1 MSMPSFPNEL
11 NAPALEHGSTRTSRW
26 LQERWISIGVAIAIA
41 EGLFIVLGELS
52 KWPAVIVAVVLL
64 VAWVRFGRAL
74 REPSTRIASRIVALS
89 QALVVFVPLLIG
101 LVYAAAIFALVALGI
116 VALAMLFRGR

>member
-1 MSMPSFPNEL
+1 MPGFL
-11 NAPALEHGSTRTSRW
+11 DQLGAPAIEHGSTRTSRW
-26 LQERWISIGVAIAIA
+26 LQERWVSIGVAIAIA

-64 VAWVRFGRAL
+64 VGFVRFGRSIQS
-74 REPSTRIASRIVALS
+74 PTGRIATRIVALS

-116 VALAMLFRGR
+116 VALALLFRGR

>member
-1 MSMPSFPNEL
+1 MPGFLDQL
-11 NAPALEHGSTRTSRW
+11 NAPAIEHGSTRTSRW
-26 LQERWISIGVAIAIA
+26 LQERWVSIGVAIAIA

-64 VAWVRFGRAL
+64 VGFVRFGRSFQS
-74 REPSTRIASRIVALS
+74 PTTRISARIVALS

>member
-1 MSMPSFPNEL
+1 M
-11 NAPALEHGSTRTSRW
+11 AG
-26 LQERWISIGVAIAIA
+26 
-41 EGLFIVLGELS
+41 
-52 KWPAVIVAVVLL
+52 VIVAVVLL
-64 VAWVRFGRAL
+64 VGFVRFGCSFQA
-74 REPSTRIASRIVALS
+74 PTGRIAARIVALS